1 MPDSDVQGSEPSG
14 DQVGSPAT
22 TGPGLHERELGRND
36 AGRLD
41 VGPGLNRVCAAAVRL
56 LNSSSALVSL
66 NGGEVAHVVG
76 GAGLSSSS
84 VGLDMAAESICARVA
99 AAGTARIVRDATTEA
114 DLAGI
119 PAVTAGI
126 VGSYLG
132 VPVAT
137 ADGTTRGALC
147 VYEPLPRSWSADD
160 LIVLEELGRWVVTEL
175 ELAQVLQ
182 WHEGDRVAWRLAVD
196 AAGVGAFEWNLSTGE
211 LRWDAR
217 LLELFGTTE
226 AGFGGTIEAFER
238 MVHPED
244 RARVTEALA
253 EAIESCGE
261 YAAEY
266 RIIRADGESRWV
278 SARGRALADRPGG
291 RAVQLLGA
299 AYDTTAVRDGDAR
312 VGRVL
317 ESMPTAFFQLDAGW
331 RFSYANSE
339 AERLLATSH
348 SDLAGGSIWELFPD
362 AVGSDF
368 ETNYRRAVATG
379 EPQAFDA
386 YYPAPL
392 DATYEVRAW
401 PSPDGLAVYFVD
413 VTARHAAQRQLDETA
428 RRARIVAEVSDAL
441 SGTLDPTEGVSRL
454 ATILVPLLADW
465 CVVTLVEDV
474 NAADWRRGLRDVGW
488 AHAEPTSQDLVRRYA
503 DLRLGAMSD
512 DSFLAQSL
520 SQRDPI
526 VIEADAAD
534 RVAAVLAPG
543 EAQELL
549 RRLDPASAIVVPLR
563 GRNRTVGVLSA
574 FRGPDRDAFSDSD
587 TELLADIGTRAGLA
601 LDNARL
607 YAEQRDLA
615 ETLQRSLLTEPPQPD
630 HLRIAVRYQPAAEVA
645 QVGGDWYD
653 AFLQPHIDP
662 IRAGVIPEPDVAT
675 LEDPAEAAARRAAL
689 DVAVNVGAVDTVVVI
704 GDVVGHDVAAAAA
717 MGQVRGLLRGIAVHS
732 SATPADVV
740 RGLDHAMA
748 ALQVDTTATAVVAR
762 IEHDPAHLPGSP
774 GDAPSAVRVR
784 WANAGHPPPVLI
796 SPDGTPTVLEAA
808 EGADLLLGLDP
819 RTDRREQTATLEA
832 GATLILYTDG
842 LVERRGQLLDEGIA
856 ALTDLLADLM
866 RRDVP
871 LEELCDALLRHLVP
885 DNAED
890 DVALLAVRLVG

>member
-1 MPDSDVQGSEPSG
+1 MKSELSE
-14 DQVGSPAT
+14 T
-22 TGPGLHERELGRND
+22 LGTD
-36 AGRLD
+36 GERLD
-41 VGPGLNRVCAAAVRL
+41 MGPGLNRVCAAALRL
-56 LNSSSALVSL
+56 LKSSSALVSL
-66 NGGEVAHVVG
+66 TGRDDVHVVG
-76 GAGLSSSS
+76 GAGLSSTS
-84 VGLDMAAESICARVA
+84 VGLDVATADSICARVA
-99 AAGTARIVRDATTEA
+99 EAGTARVVVDATAEP

-119 PAVTAGI
+119 PAVAAGI

-132 VPVAT
+132 VPLVT

-147 VYEPLPRSWSADD
+147 VYEPVPRSWTSDD
-160 LIVLEELGRWVVTEL
+160 LVVLEELGRWVVTEL
-175 ELAQVLQ
+175 EFAHALTGQ
-182 WHEGDRVAWRLAVD
+182 EGDRLAWRLAVD
-196 AAGVGAFEWNLSTGE
+196 AAGVGAFEWDLTTGE

-217 LLELFGTTE
+217 LLELFGTSE
-226 AGFGGTIEAFER
+226 ASFGATIEAFER
-238 MVHPED
+238 LVHPED
-244 RARVTEALA
+244 RARVTEALT
-253 EAIESCGE
+253 EAIDSCGE

-266 RIIRADGESRWV
+266 RIVRPDGESRWV

-291 RAVQLLGA
+291 RAVQVLGA

-317 ESMPTAFFQLDAGW
+317 ESMPTAFFQLDGDW

-348 SDLAGGSIWELFPD
+348 SDLVGSTIWELFPE

-368 ETNYRRAVATG
+368 ETFYRRAVETG

-413 VTARHAAQRQLDETA
+413 VTARHQAQRQLDETA
-428 RRARIVAEVSDAL
+428 RRARIVAEVSGAT

-454 ATILVPLLADW
+454 AEILVPLLADW

-474 NAADWRRGLRDVGW
+474 NAGDWRRGLRDVGW
-488 AHAEPTSQDLVRRYA
+488 AHAEPTSRELVRRYA

-512 DSFLAQSL
+512 DSFLAQAL

-526 VIEADAAD
+526 VIEADAAE
-534 RVAAVLAPG
+534 RVASVLAPG

-549 RRLDPASAIVVPLR
+549 RTLDPASAIVVPLR

-574 FRGPDRDAFSDSD
+574 FRGQDRVRFSRDD
-587 TELLADIGTRAGLA
+587 QELLADVGTRAGLA

-662 IRAGVIPEPDVAT
+662 VRAGVIPEPAGPTPASDD
-675 LEDPAEAAARRAAL
+675 EDPAEAAARRAAL
-689 DVAVNVGAVDTVVVI
+689 EVAVNVGAVDTVVVI

-732 SATPADVV
+732 GATPADVV

-762 IEHDPAHLPGSP
+762 IEHDPAYFPGSP
-774 GDAPSAVRVR
+774 GTAPRAVRVR
-784 WANAGHPPPVLI
+784 FANAGHPPPVLV
-796 SPDGTPTVLEAA
+796 SPDGTATVLESA

-819 RTDRREQTATLEA
+819 RTQRREQTATLER

-842 LVERRGQLLDEGIA
+842 LVERRGQLVDDGIA
-856 ALTDLLADLM
+856 ALTSLLGDLM
-866 RRDVP
+866 SSDVS
-871 LEELCDALLRHLVP
+871 LEELCDALLSHLVP

-890 DVALLAVRLVG
+890 DVALLAVRLIE